1 MMVKVSA
8 PGKIILFGEH
18 AVVYDKLGI
27 ACAIGKRCSIKIS
40 SYKKE
45 GIFIKSKNLNLS
57 KFMGREELFN
67 FLKLLTDLKS
77 QKKFNQIREIYKK
90 DKLAPSFFVI
100 GNIFQKYGFESIKI
114 EIESEIPKNLGSSS
128 AISSAI
134 SLGALKLLGRE
145 PTKKEIS
152 DFAFEGDV
160 IAHGGTPSGID
171 NATVTYGGYLEYK
184 KSKGIKPL
192 NIDFKIP
199 LLIVDSKR
207 EAKTEET
214 VSYIRKEREEKKR
227 FVNSVL
233 EKLDI
238 ISKKALKSL
247 KLKNLENLGQL
258 MFWYYQELR
267 KLKISTPELDKIIEI
282 SQKNGA
288 LGAKPTG
295 GWGGGCCLV
304 LAENQKEITNLER
317 KFDENGFES
326 FQTEIGVEGVNPVR
340 NSEI

>member
-1 MMVKVSA
+1 MIKVSA

-18 AVVYDKLGI
+18 AVVYNKLGI
-27 ACAIGKRCSIKIS
+27 ACAIGKRCLVKIS
-40 SYKKE
+40 PFAKE
-45 GIFIKSKNLNLS
+45 GILVESKNF
-57 KFMGREELFN
+57 KI
-67 FLKLLTDLKS
+67 
-77 QKKFNQIREIYKK
+77 KKFISKKKLFVFFRLLKNLKKEKKFEKIKEIYKK
-90 DKLAPSFFVI
+90 DKLSPTLFVL
-100 GNIFQKYGFESIKI
+100 GNIFQKYGFRNLKI

-128 AISSAI
+128 ALFSAI
-134 SLGALKLLGRE
+134 SLGVLKFLGRR

-152 DFAFEGDV
+152 GFAFEGDV

-171 NATVTYGGYLEYK
+171 NATCTYGGYLEYK

-199 LLIVDSKR
+199 LLIVDSQR

-214 VSYIRKEREEKKR
+214 VSYIREEREEKKR
-227 FVNSVL
+227 FVDSIL

-247 KLKNLENLGQL
+247 RLKNLEKLGQL
-258 MFWYYQELR
+258 MFSYYQELR

-282 SQKNGA
+282 AQKNGT

-304 LAENQKEITNLER
+304 LAKNQKEILSFKKEFA
-317 KFDENGFES
+317 KNGFPS
-326 FQTEIGVEGVNPVR
+326 FQTKIGVEGVHPVK
-340 NSEI
+340 